1 MTTHFVHVEIKNRSD
16 GSTRLISSTPSL
28 TTGVVCWRGYKVGV
42 VPLCC
47 CHDSKKHEG
56 AKFKEC
62 TCVSVNQVVAFERL
76 VKMANL
82 SEEELQALYAWID
95 EIPLSRQKKNINRD
109 FSDGVLA
116 AEVVHHFLPK
126 LVELHNYSPAN
137 STQQKM
143 DNWRTV
149 NSQYPKNLIGQW
161 SLILFISLFREGV
174 FKTELQHS

>member
-1 MTTHFVHVEIKNRSD
+1 MELKPVRPDLAPPLSD
-16 GSTRLISSTPSL
+16 K
-28 TTGVVCWRGYKVGV
+28 GVVGYEVGV
-42 VPLCC
+42 VLLCW
-47 CHDSKKHEG
+47 CHGSNKQEG
-56 AKFKEC
+56 AKFKK
-62 TCVSVNQVVAFERL
+62 CVPVNKVVAFERL
-76 VKMANL
+76 VKMANM

-149 NSQYPKNLIGQW
+149 NS
-161 SLILFISLFREGV
+161 
-174 FKTELQHS
+174 

>member
-1 MTTHFVHVEIKNRSD
+1 MNK
-16 GSTRLISSTPSL
+16 
-28 TTGVVCWRGYKVGV
+28 
-42 VPLCC
+42 
-47 CHDSKKHEG
+47 
-56 AKFKEC
+56 
-62 TCVSVNQVVAFERL
+62 VVAFERL
-76 VKMANL
+76 IKMANM
-82 SEEELQALYAWID
+82 SEEELQALYTWID

-149 NSQYPKNLIGQW
+149 NSQYPKNLIK
-161 SLILFISLFREGV
+161 STVLHNNIIMFISLLPGKVFSKLNFSIPDDILQNAAASKPGV
-174 FKTELQHS
+174 IEFILSTLRMKVSIK

>member
-1 MTTHFVHVEIKNRSD
+1 
-16 GSTRLISSTPSL
+16 
-28 TTGVVCWRGYKVGV
+28 
-42 VPLCC
+42 
-47 CHDSKKHEG
+47 
-56 AKFKEC
+56 
-62 TCVSVNQVVAFERL
+62 
-76 VKMANL
+76 MANM

-126 LVELHNYSPAN
+126 VVELHNYSPAN

-149 NSQYPKNLIGQW
+149 NSQYSKSMMKSIV
-161 SLILFISLFREGV
+161 ILISLLPGKVFSRLNFSIPDDVLQNAAASKPGV
-174 FKTELQHS
+174 IEFILSTLRMKVSIK

>member
-1 MTTHFVHVEIKNRSD
+1 MM
-16 GSTRLISSTPSL
+16 
-28 TTGVVCWRGYKVGV
+28 GVVMLR
-42 VPLCC
+42 C
-47 CHDSKKHEG
+47 CHGSKKHEG

-62 TCVSVNQVVAFERL
+62 VSVNKVVAFERL
-76 VKMANL
+76 VKMANM

-116 AEVVHHFLPK
+116 AEVVRHFLPK

-149 NSQYPKNLIGQW
+149 NSQYPKNLMK
-161 SLILFISLFREGV
+161 STILHTLYNVCFITSREIV
-174 FKTELQHS
+174 F

>member
-1 MTTHFVHVEIKNRSD
+1 MWVWLNCAVVLVTPN
-16 GSTRLISSTPSL
+16 TR
-28 TTGVVCWRGYKVGV
+28 
-42 VPLCC
+42 
-47 CHDSKKHEG
+47 
-56 AKFKEC
+56 AKFKA
-62 TCVSVNQVVAFERL
+62 CVFVNKVGAFERL

-95 EIPLSRQKKNINRD
+95 EIPLSRQKKSINRD

-137 STQQKM
+137 SSQQKI

-149 NSQYPKNLIGQW
+149 NSQYLKNVMESVVWNKPYLM
-161 SLILFISLFREGV
+161 FIHCFRKSV
-174 FKTELQHS
+174 FKIKFQHS

>member
-1 MTTHFVHVEIKNRSD
+1 MVARN
-16 GSTRLISSTPSL
+16 TR
-28 TTGVVCWRGYKVGV
+28 RGGEVQ
-42 VPLCC
+42 
-47 CHDSKKHEG
+47 
-56 AKFKEC
+56 
-62 TCVSVNQVVAFERL
+62 CVSASVNKVVAFERL
-76 VKMANL
+76 VKMANM

-149 NSQYPKNLIGQW
+149 NSQYIQRTDEVKND
-161 SLILFISLFREGV
+161 ILCSFITSGKV
-174 FKTELQHS
+174 FSKLNFSIPDDILQDAAASKPGMIEFILSTLRIKVSTKQPSDVHLSPVCVSD

>member
-1 MTTHFVHVEIKNRSD
+1 MVTKWVWSPCAVVMTARNTRGRS
-16 GSTRLISSTPSL
+16 SRS
-28 TTGVVCWRGYKVGV
+28 
-42 VPLCC
+42 
-47 CHDSKKHEG
+47 
-56 AKFKEC
+56 C

-149 NSQYPKNLIGQW
+149 NSQHPKNLIR
-161 SLILFISLFREGV
+161 SMVSNYVHFSP
-174 FKTELQHS
+174 